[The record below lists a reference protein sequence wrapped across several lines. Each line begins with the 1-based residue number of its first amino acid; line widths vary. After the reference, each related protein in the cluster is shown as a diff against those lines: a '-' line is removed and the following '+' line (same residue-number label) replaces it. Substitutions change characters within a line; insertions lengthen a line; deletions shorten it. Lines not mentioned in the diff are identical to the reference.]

1 MSRIK
6 VIVCVCVL
14 FFLVISLGIFL
25 SADNL
30 QSAKELYEAA
40 VFKKDADGDM
50 QGAIKL
56 FNEILKQYPKEQNIA
71 AMAQLQIGICYEKL
85 GQKSIN
91 QAQDAFQKV
100 IDNYPS
106 QSEEVK
112 IAKEKLSLLLKAQQV
127 AEKGDQE
134 FRIRKIGPLPE
145 TGMGEISPD
154 GRYLSYVDWL
164 PGKLAI
170 LEIATGKKQHL
181 TKEGWSA
188 GYPQT
193 SRWSPDSKQV
203 VYLWLPE
210 DNGYELRIVGL
221 DGSEPRI
228 LYRIEKEEWIEPAD
242 WSPDGKYILAK
253 LFRKKGS
260 CELGLISVADGSV
273 RILKTLVY
281 QAPNLSFRALFSP
294 DGRYIAYDFPQ
305 KEDAPEYDIF
315 LLSID
320 GSREVPL
327 TPHPDHDCLLG
338 WAPDGENILFTSKR
352 TGTMDAWI
360 IQVAKGEP
368 QGAPQLVR
376 RNIGSIEP
384 LGFTQ
389 KGSFYFNTSR
399 LLFNI
404 YTATLDPATGK
415 IIEPPNKLALPYEG
429 YNYSPTWSP
438 DGKYLAYTSLR
449 GHMNSRHVLCIYS
462 VETGKIRELWPKSN
476 FSYPRWSHD
485 GSSIIVQA
493 TVGGGSEGIHRI
505 NAQTGDVAPLIQ
517 KKAGE
522 DVYSAQISPDGKSIF
537 YVHGDDT
544 TKLYQILVRNLD
556 TGKEKELYRAL
567 SDNLFISLSRD
578 GQWLALI
585 NRAKKRV
592 LKVISTAGGEPRELH
607 RFEQERGFIAYLTWT
622 PDGRYIYFSKS
633 DPEWKWEL
641 WRISSEGGKPQNLG
655 LKRGLIEHLCVHPD
669 GRHIAFSSPPS
680 NRKPEE
686 LWVLENFLPKT
697 KDKK

>member
-1 MSRIK
+1 MKKSSILGL
-6 VIVCVCVL
+6 VL
-14 FFLVISLGIFL
+14 FTMFL
-25 SADNL
+25 SFGMSFS
-30 QSAKELYEAA
+30 QSGQELFQRALAKERAEGNLEEAIVLY
-40 VFKKDADGDM
+40 
-50 QGAIKL
+50 QRII
-56 FNEILKQYPKEQNIA
+56 NESQDKSLKAQ
-71 AMAQLQIGICYEKL
+71 AQLRIGLSYEKL
-85 GQKSIN
+85 GQKSVKL
-91 QAQDAFQKV
+91 AQDAFQKV
-100 IDNYPS
+100 VDNYPS

-112 IAKEKLSLLLKAQQV
+112 VAKEKLSLLVKAQALV
-127 AEKGDQE
+127 EESDKE
-134 FRIRKIGPLPE
+134 FRIRRICPLPE

-164 PGKLAI
+164 PGNLAI

-203 VYLWLPE
+203 VYLWHPE
-210 DNGYELRIVGL
+210 DNGCELRIVGL

-228 LYRIEKEEWIEPAD
+228 LYRIEKEEWIEPTD
-242 WSPDGKYILAK
+242 WSPDGKYILAQ

-281 QAPNLSFRALFSP
+281 QAPNFSFRAQFSP

-320 GSREVPL
+320 GSREVHIV
-327 TPHPDHDCLLG
+327 PHPAHDCLLG
-338 WAPDGENILFTSKR
+338 WAPDGKKILFSSKR

-368 QGAPQLVR
+368 QGVPQLVR

-389 KGSFYFNTSR
+389 KASFYFNTSR

-404 YTATLDPATGK
+404 YTTILDPAMGK
-415 IIEPPNKLALPYEG
+415 IIEPPMKLALPYEG

-462 VETGKIRELWPKSN
+462 VETGKIRELWPQSN

-485 GSSIIVQA
+485 GSSIIVKA
-493 TVGGGSEGIHRI
+493 TVGGGSQGIHRI
-505 NAQTGDVAPLIQ
+505 DVQTGDVAPLIQ
-517 KKAGE
+517 KRAGE
-522 DVYSAQISPDGKSIF
+522 YVYSAQISPDGNAVF

-544 TKLYQILVRNLD
+544 TKLCQILVRDLE
-556 TGKEKELYRAL
+556 TGKEKELYRAF
-567 SDNLFISLSRD
+567 SDELFVSLSRD
-578 GQWLALI
+578 GRWLALI
-585 NRAKKRV
+585 NRAKKRI
-592 LKVISTAGGEPRELH
+592 LKVISTAGGEARELH
-607 RFEQERGFIAYLTWT
+607 RFEQGRGFITYPTWT

-633 DPEWKWEL
+633 NPEWEWEL
-641 WRISSEGGKPQNLG
+641 WRIPSEGGNPQNLG
-655 LKRGLIEHLCVHPD
+655 LKRGSIEHLCVHPD
-669 GRHIAFSSPPS
+669 GRRIAFSSPPS

-686 LWVLENFLPKT
+686 LWVMENFLPK
-697 KDKK
+697 DKANK